1 MQSSGLTA
9 RRSVADDVGAPHSI
23 SVYPYP
29 ANPMSNQRMRADVVG
44 RDPRRLRCADG
55 LRGAASAMRVLAL
68 AAAILCTS
76 ACGGGG
82 GGSDTPVVKPPVQKA
97 DLAWDNG
104 NWDQQEWQ

>member
-1 MQSSGLTA
+1 
-9 RRSVADDVGAPHSI
+9 
-23 SVYPYP
+23 
-29 ANPMSNQRMRADVVG
+29 
-44 RDPRRLRCADG
+44 
-55 LRGAASAMRVLAL
+55 MRVLAL